1 MARMDSG
8 NETLF
13 SEDSSPCEAASP
25 SSGLGSGGSASAVP
39 DATPPKLS
47 ATLSKGKVVLRP
59 VAFKP
64 VSMRFSNH
72 GERYGSTPIL
82 ARPGS
87 QMTCYGSSS
96 DIRQGNFSSM
106 DRKMASASP
115 LTMSSLPFSPSRSR
129 HRIGYDSFENV
140 NTSSLPSQ
148 FLSDRPRSGG
158 TLERP
163 KSGTL
168 ERPKSGTLERPKSG
182 TLERPKSG
190 TLERPKSGT
199 LERPKSGIL
208 ERPRSG
214 TLDRPSSKASS
225 FRLVEPSSSTLS
237 SASCA
242 NLARASSSEL
252 VCELEAALRERDYEL
267 TYLRQTM
274 EHNEQVIF
282 RVYQDK
288 ERAWEREMK
297 RLKALHE
304 SRLRTG
310 AQKSQKLEQMLM
322 MQSYQLQED
331 KKRMRDETDRTS
343 QETKKLNLDLDTLRS
358 RLEETEW
365 NLCQKSGELALLKSK
380 LKDTQG
386 DQTFKSHEL
395 IQLRTEIRDL
405 RRELDEKNLEIS
417 NLKREMNE
425 IRDQHDAE
433 ETELKLII
441 QQLQHK
447 MSQKYLDESHFPLSK
462 PTSPSSDYHSLDNI
476 SSSSPVSHISKF
488 DYEKLKEE
496 LSELNMKLY
505 REQSLFQREKI
516 TWAEEKEKVLK
527 YQRQLQ
533 LNYVQMLRRSK
544 HLENQLENLSL
555 ELDLNRRT
563 KKPLQTTISH
573 TAIQL

>member
-1 MARMDSG
+1 MYS
-8 NETLF
+8 LVK
-13 SEDSSPCEAASP
+13 SSPSTANFHVYAGHMLHSEGA
-25 SSGLGSGGSASAVP
+25 
-39 DATPPKLS
+39 PKL
-47 ATLSKGKVVLRP
+47 
-59 VAFKP
+59 
-64 VSMRFSNH
+64 
-72 GERYGSTPIL
+72 ETPGLVYI
-82 ARPGS
+82 S
-87 QMTCYGSSS
+87 
-96 DIRQGNFSSM
+96 I
-106 DRKMASASP
+106 
-115 LTMSSLPFSPSRSR
+115 
-129 HRIGYDSFENV
+129 
-140 NTSSLPSQ
+140 
-148 FLSDRPRSGG
+148 
-158 TLERP
+158 
-163 KSGTL
+163 
-168 ERPKSGTLERPKSG
+168 
-182 TLERPKSG
+182 
-190 TLERPKSGT
+190 
-199 LERPKSGIL
+199 
-208 ERPRSG
+208 
-214 TLDRPSSKASS
+214 SKASS

-447 MSQKYLDESHFPLSK
+447 MSQVGP
-462 PTSPSSDYHSLDNI
+462 
-476 SSSSPVSHISKF
+476 
-488 DYEKLKEE
+488 
-496 LSELNMKLY
+496 
-505 REQSLFQREKI
+505 
-516 TWAEEKEKVLK
+516 
-527 YQRQLQ
+527 
-533 LNYVQMLRRSK
+533 
-544 HLENQLENLSL
+544 
-555 ELDLNRRT
+555 
-563 KKPLQTTISH
+563 
-573 TAIQL
+573 

>member
-1 MARMDSG
+1 
-8 NETLF
+8 
-13 SEDSSPCEAASP
+13 
-25 SSGLGSGGSASAVP
+25 
-39 DATPPKLS
+39 
-47 ATLSKGKVVLRP
+47 GKVVLRP

-64 VSMRFSNH
+64 VSVRFSNH
-72 GERYGSTPIL
+72 GERYGSTPVL
-82 ARPGS
+82 TRPGS
-87 QMTCYGSSS
+87 QITCYGSSS
-96 DIRQGNFSSM
+96 DIRHSNLSM
-106 DRKMASASP
+106 DRKMVSASP

-129 HRIGYDSFENV
+129 HRIGYDSYENV
-140 NTSSLPSQ
+140 ATSSLPSQ
-148 FLSDRPRSGG
+148 FLNEHHPWSSN

-168 ERPKSGTLERPKSG
+168 ERPKSGTLDRPKSGTLERPRSG

-190 TLERPKSGT
+190 TLERPKSGA
-199 LERPKSGIL
+199 LD
-208 ERPRSG
+208 RPRSG
-214 TLDRPSSKASS
+214 TLDRPGSKASS
-225 FRLVEPSSSTLS
+225 FRLVQPSSTPSTF
-237 SASCA
+237 SCVD
-242 NLARASSSEL
+242 LTRAPSTEL
-252 VCELEAALRERDYEL
+252 VSDLESALRERDYEL
-267 TYLRQTM
+267 AHLRQTM

-310 AQKSQKLEQMLM
+310 AQKSLKLEQMLM
-322 MQSYQLQED
+322 MQTYQLQED
-331 KKRMRDETDRTS
+331 KKRLRDETDRSS
-343 QETKKLNLDLDTLRS
+343 QETKKLNQEIDTLKS

-405 RRELDEKNLEIS
+405 QLKLDEKNKEIS
-417 NLKREMNE
+417 KLKREISE

-447 MSQKYLDESHFPLSK
+447 MSQKYLDEPTSHFTSK

-476 SSSSPVSHISKF
+476 SSSSPVSSPVSKF

-496 LSELNMKLY
+496 LGELQMKLY
-505 REQSLFQREKI
+505 REQSLFQREKV

-544 HLENQLENLSL
+544 HLETQLENLSL

-563 KKPLQTTISH
+563 KKPLQTSISH
-573 TAIQL
+573 TAIHL

>member
-1 MARMDSG
+1 MARIDSG
-8 NETLF
+8 HETLF
-13 SEDSSPCEAASP
+13 SEDSSPCEGGVSP
-25 SSGLGSGGSASAVP
+25 SSNLGSGSSGSSGTGLET
-39 DATPPKLS
+39 TPPKLS

-64 VSMRFSNH
+64 VSVRFSNH
-72 GERYGSTPIL
+72 GERYGSTPAL
-82 ARPGS
+82 TRPGS
-87 QMTCYGSSS
+87 QITCYGSSS
-96 DIRQGNFSSM
+96 DIRHSNLSM

-129 HRIGYDSFENV
+129 HRIGYDSYENV
-140 NTSSLPSQ
+140 ATSSLPSH
-148 FLSDRPRSGG
+148 FLNDHRPRSN

-168 ERPKSGTLERPKSG
+168 ERPKSGTLDRPKSG

-190 TLERPKSGT
+190 TLERPRSGT
-199 LERPKSGIL
+199 LERPKSGAL
-208 ERPRSG
+208 DRPRSG
-214 TLDRPSSKASS
+214 TLDRPGSKASS
-225 FRLVEPSSSTLS
+225 FRLVQPSSTPSNS
-237 SASCA
+237 SCA
-242 NLARASSSEL
+242 DLTRAPSTEIVSD
-252 VCELEAALRERDYEL
+252 LESALRERDYEL
-267 TYLRQTM
+267 AYLRQTM

-288 ERAWEREMK
+288 ERAWDREMK
-297 RLKALHE
+297 RLKVLHE

-310 AQKSQKLEQMLM
+310 AQKSLKLEQMLM
-322 MQSYQLQED
+322 MQTY
-331 KKRMRDETDRTS
+331 
-343 QETKKLNLDLDTLRS
+343 
-358 RLEETEW
+358 
-365 NLCQKSGELALLKSK
+365 
-380 LKDTQG
+380 QG

-405 RRELDEKNLEIS
+405 QLELDEKNKEIS
-417 NLKREMNE
+417 KLKRDISE
-425 IRDQHDAE
+425 IQDHHDAE

-447 MSQKYLDESHFPLSK
+447 MSQKYLDESTSHFTSK

-476 SSSSPVSHISKF
+476 SSSSPVSSPVSKF

-496 LSELNMKLY
+496 LGELQMKLY
-505 REQSLFQREKI
+505 REQSLFQREKVI
-516 TWAEEKEKVLK
+516 WAEEKEKVLK

-544 HLENQLENLSL
+544 HLETQLENLSL

-563 KKPLQTTISH
+563 KKPLQTSISH
-573 TAIQL
+573 TAIHL